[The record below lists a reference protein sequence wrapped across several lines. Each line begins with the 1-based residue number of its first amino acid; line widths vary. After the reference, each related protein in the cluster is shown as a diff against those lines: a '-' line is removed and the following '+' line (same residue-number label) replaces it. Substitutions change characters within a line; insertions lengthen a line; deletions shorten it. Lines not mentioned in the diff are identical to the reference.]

1 MSSSKMTVYKNVHSL
16 EHQEPNYISE
26 DWAERQREKCV
37 CVCVCVCMHVSR
49 FRESQEKGDFV
60 RKEKINKWREW
71 QVMVK

>member
-1 MSSSKMTVYKNVHSL
+1 MFTAWNTRSQITFQKTG
-16 EHQEPNYISE
+16 QR
-26 DWAERQREKCV
+26 DREKS
-37 CVCVCVCMHVSR
+37 VCVCVCMHVSR